1 MDQFQGLKSI
11 PNDRILLES
20 DSPYMSPIG
29 KECNT
34 PSFIGD
40 VASRVAAHRDIYGCN
55 LIRMATSYMN
65 NEFAF
70 NRSFWSV
77 VDDFTVINLG
87 IGIPKKENIFPCEFR
102 YLFLARILVN
112 SYVSYCLFYFT
123 RKKLLHNH
131 TQIQSRIE
139 VNSRVNVRILF
150 AVLLAQR

>member
-34 PSFIGD
+34 QSFIGD
-40 VASRVAAHRDIYGCN
+40 VASRVAAHREIYGCN
-55 LIRMATSYMN
+55 LIRMATFYMN
-65 NEFAF
+65 NDFAF

-87 IGIPKKENIFPCEFR
+87 IGIPKKRKHFPVRVSVLVPCQSFGKFLCFI
-102 YLFLARILVN
+102 LFI
-112 SYVSYCLFYFT
+112 LFY
-123 RKKLLHNH
+123 
-131 TQIQSRIE
+131 
-139 VNSRVNVRILF
+139 
-150 AVLLAQR
+150 